1 MCHIL
6 WLSGDLKSLFIITE
20 ITSADNDPEIC
31 YIQLN
36 TGVLSHCLPEV
47 TRMAHSSPTSPL
59 LQYLHLSLSPV
70 CVRLGRISSCRW
82 LFASLSSFSPEL
94 QALLMNQLTVKLK
107 KLGQSIETSYS
118 SIQKLVIS
126 HLQSGS
132 EALKDNKFLQVIDKS
147 MKNFKAFFRWLCVAM
162 LRMSEDHVPPELN
175 KNERAV

>member
-1 MCHIL
+1 MCEAWEDIL
-6 WLSGDLKSLFIITE
+6 MQMALRLTKFVQN
-20 ITSADNDPEIC
+20 TSTQVQDEF
-31 YIQLN
+31 L
-36 TGVLSHCLPEV
+36 E
-47 TRMAHSSPTSPL
+47 L
-59 LQYLHLSLSPV
+59 LLW
-70 CVRLGRISSCRW
+70 GRS
-82 LFASLSSFSPEL
+82 SPEL